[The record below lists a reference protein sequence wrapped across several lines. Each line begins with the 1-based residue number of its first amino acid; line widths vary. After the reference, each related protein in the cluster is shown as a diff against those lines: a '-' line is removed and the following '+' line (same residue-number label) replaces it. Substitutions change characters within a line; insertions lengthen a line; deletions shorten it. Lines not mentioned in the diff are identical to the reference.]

1 MNVGQGACRGDG
13 RDDVIGWCLTG
24 EPEPRMQMT
33 RQSSTHT
40 DDHGW
45 LITPRA
51 LASLA
56 TVVGLVYTLHAP
68 VRYVLHLGD
77 TVDVLNARV
86 ATLETEIDQQ
96 RGTIAAA
103 ALVLESRTR
112 EREAAPASL
121 ATAPAEPVDRT
132 PRHSARRDTN

>member
-1 MNVGQGACRGDG
+1 MGQGACRSRVHG
-13 RDDVIGWCLTG
+13 DVIGRCLIR
-24 EPEPRMQMT
+24 EPRAPMQMP
-33 RQSSTHT
+33 RQTSPSYT

-51 LASLA
+51 IATLA
-56 TVVGLVYTLHAP
+56 TAVGLVYTLHAP

-77 TVDVLNARV
+77 TVDVLSARV
-86 ATLETEIDQQ
+86 TSLETEIDQQ

-112 EREAAPASL
+112 DETDAPAGLTAPRTEAGDRHDRRGEREA
-121 ATAPAEPVDRT
+121 R
-132 PRHSARRDTN
+132 